1 MIEKPQEVTL
11 DQKIKTCKEVIIQNM
26 EKTLQH
32 KMVYLFFNNKKIDGD
47 IKTFSLN
54 SKDGFIKIEFHD
66 A

>member
-1 MIEKPQEVTL
+1 
-11 DQKIKTCKEVIIQNM
+11 M

-32 KMVYLFFNNKKIDGD
+32 KMVYLFFSNKKIDND

-66 A
+66 AEKAKKFYD